1 MRNHSAH
8 YKLFLTS
15 FMNAKLH
22 RGWRIL
28 RYRVK
33 LSFNFYFVSKFE
45 TSHCYICDME
55 ERYRK
60 YLNWWFAELTMDPEA
75 QVERYLTIFP
85 ELKSRLSKFG
95 VGILLWNMKGL
106 FDIDNPDD
114 VSRVRLILKVLD
126 QTPGFDFFD
135 NTFNECYPET
145 VCRIIGM
152 SPKILIDEPTLEFD
166 YTVFSIDSYENAR
179 QWQDMT
185 SWCIVISEKSF
196 KSYTTNG
203 NRFYFCGNGDW
214 WDIPCVPGATF
225 PHDRYGYSL
234 IAVEVTPD
242 NKIAS
247 ITSRWN
253 TYSGDNGYFIG
264 EDELKKILGDANY
277 DKMLC
282 INA

>member
-1 MRNHSAH
+1 
-8 YKLFLTS
+8 
-15 FMNAKLH
+15 
-22 RGWRIL
+22 
-28 RYRVK
+28 
-33 LSFNFYFVSKFE
+33 
-45 TSHCYICDME
+45 ME

-60 YLNWWFAELTMDPEA
+60 ELNWCFAELTMDPEV

-106 FDIDNPDD
+106 VDIDNPDD

-135 NTFNECYPET
+135 NVFNEADPET
-145 VCRIIGM
+145 VCGIIGM
-152 SPKILIDEPTLEFD
+152 SPKVTVEESALEFD
-166 YTVFSIDSYENAR
+166 YTVDSTSSYEDAR
-179 QWQDMT
+179 QYLDMT
-185 SWCIVISEKSF
+185 SWCIVISEESF
-196 KSYTTNG
+196 KRQTANC
-203 NRFYFCGNGDW
+203 NRFYFCGNSEW
-214 WDIPCVPGATF
+214 WDTPCVPGTAF

-253 TYSGDNGYFIG
+253 TYTEDSGNFIT
-264 EDELKKILGDANY
+264 EDELKLILGMENY
-277 DKMLC
+277 NILLC
-282 INA
+282 KPVENH